1 MKFENITM
9 KIEDITMNCEYI
21 TMNLRSYN
29 HNIWGYNQE
38 FEDTIKNL
46 RIQSK
51 IWGYNQEFE
60 DITMKFEDITSLKKI
75 IGNPCKTNGYLTV
88 HILYQRQNYEF
99 TMYTQYLLAYF
110 HLSI

>member
-1 MKFENITM
+1 MNC
-9 KIEDITMNCEYI
+9 EDITMKFEYI

-38 FEDTIKNL
+38 FEDITKNL
-46 RIQSK
+46 RI
-51 IWGYNQEFE
+51 
-60 DITMKFEDITSLKKI
+60 ITMKFEEITSLKKI

-88 HILYQRQNYEF
+88 HMLYQRQNYEF

>member
-9 KIEDITMNCEYI
+9 KIEDITMNCE
-21 TMNLRSYN
+21 
-29 HNIWGYNQE
+29 
-38 FEDTIKNL
+38 
-46 RIQSK
+46 
-51 IWGYNQEFE
+51 
-60 DITMKFEDITSLKKI
+60 DITMKFEYITSLKKI